1 MKVEISKKKNKSVR
15 ERLKKYQDKILK
27 RIKKGE
33 KQDEHD

>member
-1 MKVEISKKKNKSVR
+1 MKVEMSKKKNKSVR